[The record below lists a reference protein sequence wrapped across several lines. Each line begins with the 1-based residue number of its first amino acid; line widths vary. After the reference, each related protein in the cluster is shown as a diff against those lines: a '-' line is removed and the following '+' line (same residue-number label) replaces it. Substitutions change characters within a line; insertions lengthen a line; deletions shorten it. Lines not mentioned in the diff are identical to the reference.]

1 MRRTLSTAAQ
11 NDGYWEQ
18 FTILSTDLEHLSNT
32 FLETEEPATLE
43 ALTRE
48 LIAARIAQLKAL
60 RQAGSAQGRQYRPAE
75 SYEVGETLL
84 FPLWGDKRGEVIA
97 VREGNNPEYPAFKVI
112 RVRMDDG
119 SEHEFAAEL
128 PGEHPLNDFT
138 LVREEELSE
147 EEVFARYG
155 RQIAE
160 KLKEALTQ
168 DENFVSVGGRWFVRD
183 LLLDISPMAL
193 NIIEA
198 MLDMQEGGPLR
209 TEALMAEVDL
219 PDEVPEALRNFSLE
233 YALMRDR
240 RFDEVGP
247 AGYALWYLR
256 RMEPKEVLE
265 MPPHLR
271 YVPLPYNRN
280 LLDETMLSLEQI
292 VDDAWAEAPF
302 EGPAEEP
309 IAVTLYYPHL
319 RSGTLPL
326 TPKLAR
332 FFPTAQETDHIR
344 FTFIDKLSGERFAG
358 WVVRSGRYVYGLKEW
373 YAQQHVG
380 VGSLIYLSHGEEAGE
395 IVIHVNPFRSKRG
408 EWLRVITVEG
418 HDFSF
423 DTTRYPTYCE
433 FDELAA
439 IGTPD
444 PEAIDA
450 LADHLRS
457 IPIESLVERVFREL
471 AALTLQRA
479 VHAVTLYSAVNLF
492 RRIPPAPLLA
502 ILASG
507 KPYQP
512 LGDHYWAYRGEN

>member
-1 MRRTLSTAAQ
+1 MSTAVQ

-18 FTILSTDLEHLSNT
+18 LAILSTDLEHLSNV

-60 RQAGSAQGRQYRPAE
+60 REAASQQGRQYRPSE

-97 VREGNNPEYPAFKVI
+97 VREGNNPQYEAFKVI

-119 SEHEFAAEL
+119 SEREFAAEL

-138 LVREEELSE
+138 FVKEETLSE

-155 RQIAE
+155 EHIAE
-160 KLKEALTQ
+160 KLKAALSQ
-168 DENFVSVGGRWFVRD
+168 DENFVSVGGLWFVRD

-209 TEALMAEVDL
+209 TEALMAEVEL
-219 PDEVPEALRNFSLE
+219 PDEVPMTLRRFSLE

-271 YVPLPYNRN
+271 YVPVPYNRN

-292 VDDAWAEAPF
+292 VDDAWAESSF
-302 EGPAEEP
+302 EGTAEEP
-309 IAVTLYYPHL
+309 ISVTLYYPHL

-326 TPKLAR
+326 TSKLAH

-344 FTFIDKLSGERFAG
+344 ITFVDGMSGERFAG

-373 YAQQHVG
+373 YDQQHVG
-380 VGSLIYLSHGEEAGE
+380 VGSYIYLSHGEEPGE
-395 IVIHVNPFRSKRG
+395 VIIKVNPFRSKRG
-408 EWLRVITVEG
+408 EWLRVITVED

-439 IGTPD
+439 IGTPE

-450 LADHLRS
+450 LADYYRS
-457 IPIESLVERVFREL
+457 LPIETLVDRVFREL

-492 RRIPPAPLLA
+492 RRLPPAPLLS

-507 KPYQP
+507 QQYQA
-512 LGDHYWAYRGEN
+512 LGDHYWAYRGENR